1 MDRLSVRGAVVNL
14 KYMPQLYSIKRR
26 SLLNAADGGKTPYPI
41 SGMPRFF
48 EECKKKNLKQLG
60 HLRHSVNCDSISAK
74 KRGTLK

>member
-48 EECKKKNLKQLG
+48 EECKKKTWNSLVIYAIQSTAILSQQRSEE
-60 HLRHSVNCDSISAK
+60 L
-74 KRGTLK
+74 